1 MKTPFEMTYDWSF
14 FSFIADATLSCKLIN
29 TTDALLPTL
38 LNSVAQENK
47 KYHRYL
53 NDFIDK

>member
-1 MKTPFEMTYDWSF
+1 MKTPFDGGDDWSF
-14 FSFIADATLSCKLIN
+14 FSFIADATLFCKLIN

-38 LNSVAQENK
+38 LNSVAQESK